1 MATNIFLPLQE
12 EIPDTEN
19 NKETDEDIIKNYTTP
34 GHPTAYSG
42 INQVYNFYGGR
53 ISQTKLKTLLAG
65 NEGYTLH
72 REFHQGPRNITYKH
86 FKRYQFQIDLVDV
99 QQLAAKNDGNRYL
112 LNCIDIFTR
121 FAFVRPV
128 KDKKAETILAA
139 FKSILLEAKE
149 KPYMIVMDKGTEFT
163 NQIFQTFCQRQGIK
177 LINPQA
183 SVHAAFVERFNRT
196 LQMIMYKFMS
206 DHETERYVDVLQS
219 LVNTYNKRKHRI
231 INMSPMEAEQN
242 TNNQHLKLNMIQQKQ
257 VEKIKRKKPTLL
269 IGTYVRIAKQKGK
282 FSRSYDEQSVQE
294 IFRVRKIDETKKIP
308 LYYLSDYD
316 GKENLVGGFYDFELT
331 PVKTN
336 VFRVEK
342 VLKKRKYKGK
352 KQIFVKWKG
361 FSEKHNSWIDEE
373 NVEKKF

>member
-1 MATNIFLPLQE
+1 
-12 EIPDTEN
+12 
-19 NKETDEDIIKNYTTP
+19 
-34 GHPTAYSG
+34 
-42 INQVYNFYGGR
+42 
-53 ISQTKLKTLLAG
+53 
-65 NEGYTLH
+65 
-72 REFHQGPRNITYKH
+72 
-86 FKRYQFQIDLVDV
+86 
-99 QQLAAKNDGNRYL
+99 
-112 LNCIDIFTR
+112 
-121 FAFVRPV
+121 
-128 KDKKAETILAA
+128 
-139 FKSILLEAKE
+139 
-149 KPYMIVMDKGTEFT
+149 
-163 NQIFQTFCQRQGIK
+163 
-177 LINPQA
+177 
-183 SVHAAFVERFNRT
+183 
-196 LQMIMYKFMS
+196 
-206 DHETERYVDVLQS
+206 
-219 LVNTYNKRKHRI
+219 
-231 INMSPMEAEQN
+231 MEAEKN
-242 TNNQHLKLNMIQQKQ
+242 TNNQHLKLNLIQQKQ

-294 IFRVRKIDETKKIP
+294 IFRIRKIDETKKIP